1 LSVLFNKHH
10 VTPRRRAE
18 VTGVVVR
25 ISRPNKAVIRDV
37 VPFFARDFAR
47 LAADAHCWIGEKPNF
62 NIFLHVRVPALVRAV
77 CPLANH
83 ENLMRKAGTQEL
95 NTEGKM
101 PMKLLLISALL
112 RS

>member
-1 LSVLFNKHH
+1 
-10 VTPRRRAE
+10 

-25 ISRPNKAVIRDV
+25 ISRPNKAVIRDL

-47 LAADAHCWIGEKPNF
+47 LAADAHRWVGEKTNF

-95 NTEGKM
+95 NTEGQM

>member
-1 LSVLFNKHH
+1 VLSYEFPDQTKPSSGTWFHSLHA
-10 VTPRRRAE
+10 T
-18 VTGVVVR
+18 
-25 ISRPNKAVIRDV
+25 
-37 VPFFARDFAR
+37 FAR
-47 LAADAHCWIGEKPNF
+47 LAADAHRWVGEKPNF

-83 ENLMRKAGTQEL
+83 KNLMRKAGAQEL

>member
-1 LSVLFNKHH
+1 
-10 VTPRRRAE
+10 

-47 LAADAHCWIGEKPNF
+47 LAADAHRWVGEKPNF

-83 ENLMRKAGTQEL
+83 KNLLKKAGTQEL

-101 PMKLLLISALL
+101 PMKLLLISVLL

>member
-1 LSVLFNKHH
+1 MHTVGSVKNPTSTFSC
-10 VTPRRRAE
+10 TYACRRWFVLCA
-18 VTGVVVR
+18 
-25 ISRPNKAVIRDV
+25 
-37 VPFFARDFAR
+37 F
-47 LAADAHCWIGEKPNF
+47 
-62 NIFLHVRVPALVRAV
+62 
-77 CPLANH
+77 ANH

>member
-1 LSVLFNKHH
+1 MP
-10 VTPRRRAE
+10 PRRRAE

-47 LAADAHCWIGEKPNF
+47 LAADAHRWIGEKPNF

-77 CPLANH
+77 CPLANQK
-83 ENLMRKAGTQEL
+83 NLMRKAGTQEL
-95 NTEGKM
+95 NTEGKR
-101 PMKLLLISALL
+101 PMKLLLISVLL
-112 RS
+112 HS

>member
-1 LSVLFNKHH
+1 MP
-10 VTPRRRAE
+10 PRRRAE

-47 LAADAHCWIGEKPNF
+47 LAADAHRWVGEKPNF

-83 ENLMRKAGTQEL
+83 KNLMKKAGTQEL
-95 NTEGKM
+95 NTEDKM
-101 PMKLLLISALL
+101 PMKLLLISVLL

>member
-1 LSVLFNKHH
+1 
-10 VTPRRRAE
+10 

-47 LAADAHCWIGEKPNF
+47 LAADAHRWVGEKPNF

-83 ENLMRKAGTQEL
+83 KNLLKKAGAQYRRQDADETA
-95 NTEGKM
+95 THFCFVAF
-101 PMKLLLISALL
+101 LIYF
-112 RS
+112 